1 MDKLAPPEVGGAS
14 YLNNNAIVRLVG
26 ALPSEQKVSAIL
38 TIVSKDHHLDEG
50 N

>member
-26 ALPSEQKVSAIL
+26 ALRQSRRFQQSRRLSPKII
-38 TIVSKDHHLDEG
+38 T
-50 N
+50 